1 MSTSEDP
8 IQSAGQLKNKSTLK
22 TTFNPVKEVKGD
34 QRSQAI
40 QWTSAILDT
49 AVKGLGKGKRLVA
62 NPFYENNVKLLKP
75 DLVFVRTAWEVAE
88 WERCANDIFYFIET
102 YAKTMTPL
110 GIRNITLRDYQ
121 KKYLQLLLDN
131 QLTIYKAARQSAKCA
146 FFLSRIQCKINFENC
161 PPALK
166 KDTLINY
173 FISEDTYEIPFY
185 EIWNCYDTSFKW
197 KIKYR
202 IYKIID
208 KLYAKQ
214 KRSKV
219 GQKPGR

>member
-1 MSTSEDP
+1 MSISEDP

-88 WERCANDIFYFIET
+88 WERCSNDIFYFVET

-121 KKYLQLLLDN
+121 RRYLQLLLDN
-131 QLTIYKAARQSAKCA
+131 QLTIYRAARQSSKCA
-146 FFLSRIQCKINFENC
+146 FFISKVLINISTKDCLLAKKIN
-161 PPALK
+161 LS
-166 KDTLINY
+166 DY
-173 FISEDTYEIPFY
+173 FINEDTYEIPFY

-202 IYKIID
+202 LYKIID

>member
-1 MSTSEDP
+1 METNQP
-8 IQSAGQLKNKSTLK
+8 RPKTTIKS
-22 TTFNPVKEVKGD
+22 TFNPIKEVRGD

-40 QWTSAILDT
+40 QWTTAILDV

-75 DLVFVRTAWEVAE
+75 DLVFVRTKEEVDE
-88 WERCANDIFYFIET
+88 WDKCSKDIFYFIEK

-121 KKYLQLLLDN
+121 KRYLQLLLDN
-131 QLTIYKAARQSAKCA
+131 QLTIYRAARQSAKCV
-146 FFLSRIQCKINFENC
+146 FFLSRIQCKINFETC

-166 KDTLINY
+166 KDILFNYYIN
-173 FISEDTYEIPFY
+173 EDTYEIPFY

-202 IYKIID
+202 LYKIID

-214 KRSKV
+214 KRS
-219 GQKPGR
+219 

>member
-1 MSTSEDP
+1 MPP
-8 IQSAGQLKNKSTLK
+8 IIENPIESAGNSPQLRKPSSLKS
-22 TTFNPVKEVKGD
+22 TFNPIKEMKGD

-40 QWTSAILDT
+40 QWTTQILDV
-49 AVKGLGKGKRLVA
+49 AIKGLSKGKRLVA

-75 DLVFVRTAWEVAE
+75 DLVFVHTKEEADE
-88 WERCANDIFYFIET
+88 WKKCANDIFYFIET

-121 KKYLQLLLDN
+121 KRYLQLLLDH
-131 QLTIYKAARQSAKCA
+131 QLTIYRAARQSAKCN
-146 FFLSRIQCKINFENC
+146 FFISKVLVNISTEDCLLAKKINLSNYY
-161 PPALK
+161 
-166 KDTLINY
+166 IN
-173 FISEDTYEIPFY
+173 EDTYEIPFY

-202 IYKIID
+202 LYKIID

-219 GQKPGR
+219 G

>member
-1 MSTSEDP
+1 METNQP
-8 IQSAGQLKNKSTLK
+8 RPKTTIKS
-22 TTFNPVKEVKGD
+22 TFNPIKEVRGD

-40 QWTSAILDT
+40 QWTTAILDV

-75 DLVFVRTAWEVAE
+75 DLVFVRTKEEVDE
-88 WERCANDIFYFIET
+88 WDKCSKDIFYFIEK

-121 KKYLQLLLDN
+121 KKYLQLLLNN
-131 QLTIYKAARQSAKCA
+131 QLTIYRAARQSAKCN
-146 FFLSRIQCKINFENC
+146 FFISKVLTKITDLDCPVAKKIN
-161 PPALK
+161 LSDYYI
-166 KDTLINY
+166 KDD
-173 FISEDTYEIPFY
+173 EYEIPMY
-185 EIWNCYDTSFKW
+185 ELFNCVESGLKW

-202 IYKIID
+202 LYKLID

-214 KRSKV
+214 KRSKMD
-219 GQKPGR
+219 QESGR

>member
-75 DLVFVRTAWEVAE
+75 DLVFVRTAQEVAE
-88 WERCANDIFYFIET
+88 WERCANDIFYFVET

-121 KKYLQLLLDN
+121 RRYLQLLLDN
-131 QLTIYKAARQSAKCA
+131 QLTIYRAARQSSKCA
-146 FFLSRIQCKINFENC
+146 FFISKVLINISPKDCLLAKKIN
-161 PPALK
+161 LS
-166 KDTLINY
+166 DY
-173 FISEDTYEIPFY
+173 FINEDTYEIPFY
-185 EIWNCYDTSFKW
+185 EIWNCYDASFKW

-202 IYKIID
+202 LYKIID
-208 KLYAKQ
+208 KLYGKQ

-219 GQKPGR
+219 GQKSGR

>member
-1 MSTSEDP
+1 MSISEDP
-8 IQSAGQLKNKSTLK
+8 IQSTGQLKNKSTLK

-40 QWTSAILDT
+40 QWTSAILDV

-75 DLVFVRTAWEVAE
+75 DLVFVRTAQEVAE
-88 WERCANDIFYFIET
+88 WERCANDIFYFVET

-121 KKYLQLLLDN
+121 RRYLQLLLDN
-131 QLTIYKAARQSAKCA
+131 QLTIYRAARQSSKCA
-146 FFLSRIQCKINFENC
+146 FFISKVLINISTKDCLLAKKIN
-161 PPALK
+161 LS
-166 KDTLINY
+166 DY
-173 FISEDTYEIPFY
+173 FINEDTYEIPFY

-202 IYKIID
+202 LYKIID

>member
-49 AVKGLGKGKRLVA
+49 AVKGLDKGKRLVA

-88 WERCANDIFYFIET
+88 WERCANDIFYFVET

-121 KKYLQLLLDN
+121 RRYLQLLLDN
-131 QLTIYKAARQSAKCA
+131 QLTIYRAARQSSKCA
-146 FFLSRIQCKINFENC
+146 FFISKVLINISTKDCLLAKKIN
-161 PPALK
+161 LS
-166 KDTLINY
+166 DY
-173 FISEDTYEIPFY
+173 FINEDTYEIPFY

-202 IYKIID
+202 LYKIID
-208 KLYAKQ
+208 KLYGKQ

>member
-1 MSTSEDP
+1 MSISEDP
-8 IQSAGQLKNKSTLK
+8 IQSTGQLKNKSTLK

-49 AVKGLGKGKRLVA
+49 AVKGLDKGKRLVA

-75 DLVFVRTAWEVAE
+75 DLVFVRTAQEVAE
-88 WERCANDIFYFIET
+88 WEHCANDIFYFIET

-121 KKYLQLLLDN
+121 RRYLQLLLDN
-131 QLTIYKAARQSAKCA
+131 QLTIYRAARQSSKCA
-146 FFLSRIQCKINFENC
+146 FFISKVLINISTKDCLLAKKIN
-161 PPALK
+161 LS
-166 KDTLINY
+166 DY
-173 FISEDTYEIPFY
+173 FINEDTYEIPFY
-185 EIWNCYDTSFKW
+185 EIWNCYDTSFRW

-202 IYKIID
+202 LYKIID
-208 KLYAKQ
+208 KLHAKQ

>member
-121 KKYLQLLLDN
+121 RRYLQLLLDN
-131 QLTIYKAARQSAKCA
+131 QLTIYRAARQSSKCSFFISKVLINISTKDCPLAK
-146 FFLSRIQCKINFENC
+146 KIN
-161 PPALK
+161 LS
-166 KDTLINY
+166 DY
-173 FISEDTYEIPFY
+173 FISDDTYEIPFY

-202 IYKIID
+202 LYKIID

-219 GQKPGR
+219 G

>member
-8 IQSAGQLKNKSTLK
+8 IQSPGQLKNKSTLK

-110 GIRNITLRDYQ
+110 GIQNITLRDYQ
-121 KKYLQLLLDN
+121 RRYLQLLLDN
-131 QLTIYKAARQSAKCA
+131 QLTIYRAARQSSKCSFFISKVLINISTKDCPLAK
-146 FFLSRIQCKINFENC
+146 KIN
-161 PPALK
+161 LS
-166 KDTLINY
+166 DY
-173 FISEDTYEIPFY
+173 FISDDTYEIPFY

-202 IYKIID
+202 LYKIID

-219 GQKPGR
+219 G

>member
-1 MSTSEDP
+1 MPP
-8 IQSAGQLKNKSTLK
+8 ITGESIADAGKVENKSTLK
-22 TTFNPVKEVKGD
+22 TTFNPVKEVRGD

-40 QWTSAILDT
+40 QWTSSILDV

-75 DLVFVRTAWEVAE
+75 DLVFVRTKEEVDEWNKCAE
-88 WERCANDIFYFIET
+88 DILYFIET

-121 KKYLQLLLDN
+121 KRYLQLLLDH
-131 QLTIYKAARQSAKCA
+131 QLTIYRAARQSAKCA
-146 FFLSRIQCKINFENC
+146 FFLSRIQCKINPKTC

-166 KDTLINY
+166 KDILINY
-173 FISEDTYEIPFY
+173 FINEDTYEIPFY

-202 IYKIID
+202 LYKIID

-219 GQKPGR
+219 G

>member
-1 MSTSEDP
+1 MSISEDP

-88 WERCANDIFYFIET
+88 WERCANDIFYFVET

-121 KKYLQLLLDN
+121 RRYLQLLLDN
-131 QLTIYKAARQSAKCA
+131 QLTIYRAARQSSKCA
-146 FFLSRIQCKINFENC
+146 FFISKVLINISTKDCLLAKKIN
-161 PPALK
+161 LS
-166 KDTLINY
+166 DY
-173 FISEDTYEIPFY
+173 FINEDTYEIPFY

-202 IYKIID
+202 LYKIID

>member
-1 MSTSEDP
+1 MSISEDP

-75 DLVFVRTAWEVAE
+75 DLVFVRTAQEVAE
-88 WERCANDIFYFIET
+88 WEHCANDIFYFIET

-121 KKYLQLLLDN
+121 RRYLQLLLDN
-131 QLTIYKAARQSAKCA
+131 QLTIYRAARQSSKCA
-146 FFLSRIQCKINFENC
+146 FFISKVLINISTKDCLLAKKIN
-161 PPALK
+161 LS
-166 KDTLINY
+166 DY
-173 FISEDTYEIPFY
+173 FINEDTYEIPFY

-202 IYKIID
+202 LYKIID
-208 KLYAKQ
+208 KLYGKK

>member
-1 MSTSEDP
+1 MPP
-8 IQSAGQLKNKSTLK
+8 IIENPIESAGNSPQLRKPSSLKS
-22 TTFNPVKEVKGD
+22 TFNPIKEVKGD

-40 QWTSAILDT
+40 QWTTQILDV
-49 AVKGLGKGKRLVA
+49 AIKGLSKGKRLVA

-75 DLVFVRTAWEVAE
+75 DLVFVHTKEEADE
-88 WERCANDIFYFIET
+88 WKKCANDIFYFIET

-121 KKYLQLLLDN
+121 KRYLQLLLDH
-131 QLTIYKAARQSAKCA
+131 QLTIYRAARQSAKCN
-146 FFLSRIQCKINFENC
+146 FFISKVLVNISTEDCLLAKKINLSNYY
-161 PPALK
+161 
-166 KDTLINY
+166 IN
-173 FISEDTYEIPFY
+173 EDTYEIPFY

-202 IYKIID
+202 LYKIID

-219 GQKPGR
+219 G

>member
-1 MSTSEDP
+1 MSISEDP

-75 DLVFVRTAWEVAE
+75 DLVFVRTAQEVAE
-88 WERCANDIFYFIET
+88 WERCANDIFYFVET

-121 KKYLQLLLDN
+121 RRYLQLLLDN
-131 QLTIYKAARQSAKCA
+131 QLTIYRAARQSSKCA
-146 FFLSRIQCKINFENC
+146 FFISKVLINISTKDCLLAKKIN
-161 PPALK
+161 LS
-166 KDTLINY
+166 DY
-173 FISEDTYEIPFY
+173 FINEDTYEIPFY

-202 IYKIID
+202 LYKIID

>member
-1 MSTSEDP
+1 MSKSEDP

-75 DLVFVRTAWEVAE
+75 DLVFVRTAQEVAE
-88 WERCANDIFYFIET
+88 WERCANDIFYFVET

-121 KKYLQLLLDN
+121 RRYLQLLLDN
-131 QLTIYKAARQSAKCA
+131 QLTIYRAARQSSKCA
-146 FFLSRIQCKINFENC
+146 FFISKVLINISAKDCLLAKKIN
-161 PPALK
+161 LS
-166 KDTLINY
+166 DY
-173 FISEDTYEIPFY
+173 FINEDTYEIPFY

-208 KLYAKQ
+208 KLHAKQ

>member
-8 IQSAGQLKNKSTLK
+8 IQSPGQLKNKSTLK

-75 DLVFVRTAWEVAE
+75 DLVFVRTAREVAE

-110 GIRNITLRDYQ
+110 GIQNITLRDYQ
-121 KKYLQLLLDN
+121 RRYLQLLLDN
-131 QLTIYKAARQSAKCA
+131 QLTIYRAARQSSKCSFFISKVLINISTKDCPLAK
-146 FFLSRIQCKINFENC
+146 KIN
-161 PPALK
+161 LS
-166 KDTLINY
+166 DY
-173 FISEDTYEIPFY
+173 FISDDTYEIPFY

-202 IYKIID
+202 LYKIID

-219 GQKPGR
+219 G

>member
-40 QWTSAILDT
+40 QWTSTILDT

-75 DLVFVRTAWEVAE
+75 DLVFVRTAQEVAE
-88 WERCANDIFYFIET
+88 WERCANDIFYFVET

-121 KKYLQLLLDN
+121 RRYLQLLLDN
-131 QLTIYKAARQSAKCA
+131 QLTIYRAARQSSKCA
-146 FFLSRIQCKINFENC
+146 FFISKVLINISTKDCLLAKKIN
-161 PPALK
+161 LS
-166 KDTLINY
+166 DY
-173 FISEDTYEIPFY
+173 FINEDTYEIPFY

-202 IYKIID
+202 LYKIID
-208 KLYAKQ
+208 KLYGKQ

>member
-88 WERCANDIFYFIET
+88 WEHCANDIFYFIET

-121 KKYLQLLLDN
+121 RRYLQLPFLRFSMHWEIRWNPWYSWFFPLYWILSWIFILWLLCIWAW
-131 QLTIYKAARQSAKCA
+131 QVQPGPPWSLREFRQS
-146 FFLSRIQCKINFENC
+146 FL
-161 PPALK
+161 L
-166 KDTLINY
+166 Y
-173 FISEDTYEIPFY
+173 F
-185 EIWNCYDTSFKW
+185 
-197 KIKYR
+197 
-202 IYKIID
+202 
-208 KLYAKQ
+208 
-214 KRSKV
+214 
-219 GQKPGR
+219 

>member
-1 MSTSEDP
+1 MSISEDP
-8 IQSAGQLKNKSTLK
+8 IQSTGQLKNKSTLK

-75 DLVFVRTAWEVAE
+75 DLVFVRTAQEVAE
-88 WERCANDIFYFIET
+88 WERCANDIFYFVET

-121 KKYLQLLLDN
+121 RRYLQLLLDN
-131 QLTIYKAARQSAKCA
+131 QLTIYRAARQSSKCA
-146 FFLSRIQCKINFENC
+146 FFISKVLINISTKDCLLAKKIN
-161 PPALK
+161 LS
-166 KDTLINY
+166 DY
-173 FISEDTYEIPFY
+173 FINEDTYEIPFY

-202 IYKIID
+202 LYKIID
-208 KLYAKQ
+208 KLYGKQ

-219 GQKPGR
+219 GQKSGR

>member
-8 IQSAGQLKNKSTLK
+8 IQSASQLKNKSTLK

-88 WERCANDIFYFIET
+88 WERCANDIFYFVET

-121 KKYLQLLLDN
+121 RRYLQLLLDN
-131 QLTIYKAARQSAKCA
+131 QLTIYRAARQSSKCA
-146 FFLSRIQCKINFENC
+146 FFISKVLINISTKDCLLAKKIN
-161 PPALK
+161 LS
-166 KDTLINY
+166 DY
-173 FISEDTYEIPFY
+173 FINEDTYEIPFY

-202 IYKIID
+202 LYKIID
-208 KLYAKQ
+208 KLYGKQ

>member
-88 WERCANDIFYFIET
+88 WERCANDIFYFVET

-121 KKYLQLLLDN
+121 RRYLQLLLDN
-131 QLTIYKAARQSAKCA
+131 QLTIYRAARQSSKCA
-146 FFLSRIQCKINFENC
+146 FFISKVLINISTKDCLLAKKIN
-161 PPALK
+161 LS
-166 KDTLINY
+166 DY
-173 FISEDTYEIPFY
+173 FINEDTYEIPFY

-202 IYKIID
+202 LYKIID
-208 KLYAKQ
+208 KLYGKQ

-219 GQKPGR
+219 GQKSGR

>member
-75 DLVFVRTAWEVAE
+75 DLVFVRTAQEVAE

-121 KKYLQLLLDN
+121 RRYLQLLLDN
-131 QLTIYKAARQSAKCA
+131 QLTIYRAARQSSKCA
-146 FFLSRIQCKINFENC
+146 FFISKVLINISTKDCPLAKKIN
-161 PPALK
+161 LS
-166 KDTLINY
+166 DY
-173 FISEDTYEIPFY
+173 FISDDTYEIPFY

-202 IYKIID
+202 LYKIID

-219 GQKPGR
+219 G

>member
-121 KKYLQLLLDN
+121 RRYLQLLLDN
-131 QLTIYKAARQSAKCA
+131 QLTIYRAARQSSKCA
-146 FFLSRIQCKINFENC
+146 FFISKVLINISIKDCPLAKKIN
-161 PPALK
+161 LS
-166 KDTLINY
+166 DY
-173 FISEDTYEIPFY
+173 FISDDTYEIPFY

-202 IYKIID
+202 LYKIID

-219 GQKPGR
+219 G

>member
-1 MSTSEDP
+1 MSISEDP
-8 IQSAGQLKNKSTLK
+8 IQSTGQLKNKSTLK

-75 DLVFVRTAWEVAE
+75 DLVFVRTAQEVAE
-88 WERCANDIFYFIET
+88 WERCANDIFYFVET

-121 KKYLQLLLDN
+121 RRYLQLLLDN
-131 QLTIYKAARQSAKCA
+131 QLTIYRAARQSSKCA
-146 FFLSRIQCKINFENC
+146 FFISKVLINISTKDCLLAKKIN
-161 PPALK
+161 LS
-166 KDTLINY
+166 DY
-173 FISEDTYEIPFY
+173 FINEDTYEIPFY

-202 IYKIID
+202 LYKIID
-208 KLYAKQ
+208 KLYGKQ

-219 GQKPGR
+219 DQKPGR

>member
-1 MSTSEDP
+1 MSISEDP

-75 DLVFVRTAWEVAE
+75 DLVFVRTAQEVAE
-88 WERCANDIFYFIET
+88 WEHCANDIFYFIET

-121 KKYLQLLLDN
+121 RRYLQLLLDN
-131 QLTIYKAARQSAKCA
+131 QLTIYRAARQSSKCA
-146 FFLSRIQCKINFENC
+146 FFISKVLINISTKDCLLAKKIN
-161 PPALK
+161 LS
-166 KDTLINY
+166 DY
-173 FISEDTYEIPFY
+173 FINEDTYEIPFY

-202 IYKIID
+202 LYKIID
-208 KLYAKQ
+208 KLYGKQ

>member
-75 DLVFVRTAWEVAE
+75 DLVFVRTAQEVAE

-121 KKYLQLLLDN
+121 RRYLQLLLDN
-131 QLTIYKAARQSAKCA
+131 QLTIYRAARQSSKCSFFISKVLINISTKDCPLAK
-146 FFLSRIQCKINFENC
+146 KIN
-161 PPALK
+161 LS
-166 KDTLINY
+166 DY
-173 FISEDTYEIPFY
+173 FISDDTYEIPFY

-202 IYKIID
+202 LYKIID

-219 GQKPGR
+219 G

>member
-131 QLTIYKAARQSAKCA
+131 QLTIYKAARQSAKCN
-146 FFLSRIQCKINFENC
+146 FFISKVLINISTKDCLLAKKIN
-161 PPALK
+161 LL
-166 KDTLINY
+166 DY

-202 IYKIID
+202 LYKIID

>member
-88 WERCANDIFYFIET
+88 WEHCANDIFYFIET

-131 QLTIYKAARQSAKCA
+131 QLTIYKAARQSSKCA
-146 FFLSRIQCKINFENC
+146 FFISKVLINISTKDCLLAKKIN
-161 PPALK
+161 LS
-166 KDTLINY
+166 DY
-173 FISEDTYEIPFY
+173 FINEDTYEIPFY
-185 EIWNCYDTSFKW
+185 EIWNCYDTSFRW

-202 IYKIID
+202 LYKIID

>member
-1 MSTSEDP
+1 MPP
-8 IQSAGQLKNKSTLK
+8 IIENPIESAGNSPQLRKPSSLKS
-22 TTFNPVKEVKGD
+22 TFNPIKEMKGD

-40 QWTSAILDT
+40 QWTTQILDV
-49 AVKGLGKGKRLVA
+49 AIKGLSKGKRLVA

-75 DLVFVRTAWEVAE
+75 DLVFVHTKEEADE
-88 WERCANDIFYFIET
+88 WKKCANDIFYFIET

-121 KKYLQLLLDN
+121 KRYLQLLLDH
-131 QLTIYKAARQSAKCA
+131 QLTIYRAARQSAKCA
-146 FFLSRIQCKINFENC
+146 FFLSRIQCKINFKTC

-173 FISEDTYEIPFY
+173 YINEDTYEIPFY

-202 IYKIID
+202 LYKIID

-219 GQKPGR
+219 G

>member
-121 KKYLQLLLDN
+121 RRYLQLLLDN
-131 QLTIYKAARQSAKCA
+131 QLTIYRAARQSSKCA
-146 FFLSRIQCKINFENC
+146 FFISKVLINISTKDCPLAKKIN
-161 PPALK
+161 LS
-166 KDTLINY
+166 DY
-173 FISEDTYEIPFY
+173 FISDDTYEIPFY

-202 IYKIID
+202 LYKIID

-219 GQKPGR
+219 G

>member
-1 MSTSEDP
+1 MSISEDP

-40 QWTSAILDT
+40 QWTSAILDV
-49 AVKGLGKGKRLVA
+49 AVKGLDKGKRLVA

-75 DLVFVRTAWEVAE
+75 DLVFVRTAQEVAE
-88 WERCANDIFYFIET
+88 WERCANDIFYFVET

-121 KKYLQLLLDN
+121 RRYLQLLLDN
-131 QLTIYKAARQSAKCA
+131 QLTIYRAARQSSKCA
-146 FFLSRIQCKINFENC
+146 FFISKVLINISTKDCLLAKKIN
-161 PPALK
+161 LS
-166 KDTLINY
+166 DY
-173 FISEDTYEIPFY
+173 FINEDTYEIPFY

-202 IYKIID
+202 LYKIID

>member
-1 MSTSEDP
+1 MSISEDP
-8 IQSAGQLKNKSTLK
+8 IQSTGQLKNKSTLK

-40 QWTSAILDT
+40 QWTSAILDV

-75 DLVFVRTAWEVAE
+75 DLVFVRTAQEVAE
-88 WERCANDIFYFIET
+88 WERCANDIFYFVET

-121 KKYLQLLLDN
+121 RRYLQLLLDN
-131 QLTIYKAARQSAKCA
+131 QLTIYRAARQSSKCA
-146 FFLSRIQCKINFENC
+146 FFISKVLINISTKDCLLAKKIN
-161 PPALK
+161 LS
-166 KDTLINY
+166 DY
-173 FISEDTYEIPFY
+173 FINEDTYEIPFY

-202 IYKIID
+202 LYKIID

-219 GQKPGR
+219 G

>member
-1 MSTSEDP
+1 METNQP
-8 IQSAGQLKNKSTLK
+8 RPKTTLK
-22 TTFNPVKEVKGD
+22 STFNPIKEVRGD

-40 QWTSAILDT
+40 QWTTAILDV

-75 DLVFVRTAWEVAE
+75 DLVFVRTKEEVDE
-88 WERCANDIFYFIET
+88 WDKCSKDIFYFIEK

-121 KKYLQLLLDN
+121 KRYLQLLLDN
-131 QLTIYKAARQSAKCA
+131 QLTIYRAARQSAKCA
-146 FFLSRIQCKINFENC
+146 FFLSRIQCKINFETC

-166 KDTLINY
+166 KDILFNYYIN
-173 FISEDTYEIPFY
+173 EDTYEIPFY

-202 IYKIID
+202 LYKIID
-208 KLYAKQ
+208 KLY
-214 KRSKV
+214 SKCKV
-219 GQKPGR
+219 D

>member
-88 WERCANDIFYFIET
+88 WERCANDIIYFVET

-121 KKYLQLLLDN
+121 RRYLQLLLDN
-131 QLTIYKAARQSAKCA
+131 QLTIYRAARQSSKCA
-146 FFLSRIQCKINFENC
+146 FFISKVLINISTKDCLLAKKIN
-161 PPALK
+161 LS
-166 KDTLINY
+166 DY
-173 FISEDTYEIPFY
+173 FINDDTYEIPFY

-197 KIKYR
+197 KIKYQ

>member
-88 WERCANDIFYFIET
+88 WERCANDIFYFVET

-121 KKYLQLLLDN
+121 RRYLQLLLDN
-131 QLTIYKAARQSAKCA
+131 QLTIYRAARQSSKCA
-146 FFLSRIQCKINFENC
+146 FFISKVLINISTKDCLLAKKIN
-161 PPALK
+161 LS
-166 KDTLINY
+166 DY
-173 FISEDTYEIPFY
+173 FINEDTYEIPFY

-202 IYKIID
+202 LYKIID
-208 KLYAKQ
+208 KLYGKQ